1 MGGRDRLT
9 GCTGRFRIP
18 LRFAARLRLTTL
30 PCRSLGSLP
39 LHPRRSGCG
48 RPSPRFLRSLY
59 QERNEAGQSRPTG
72 RPGPTKD
79 HIMSGSLNRVTLIG
93 NLGNDPETR
102 NFQNG
107 GKIVRFNLATNES
120 WTDKQSGERRERV
133 EWHRVAITNPGLA
146 TLAADY
152 LRKGSKVLVEGQL
165 RTSRYTDSEGIE
177 RYVTEVTLAGYD
189 ARLTFLDSKRN
200 EDGQDKP
207 QRGRSPSPAAR
218 ATASADDLDS
228 DIPF

>member
-1 MGGRDRLT
+1 
-9 GCTGRFRIP
+9 
-18 LRFAARLRLTTL
+18 
-30 PCRSLGSLP
+30 
-39 LHPRRSGCG
+39 
-48 RPSPRFLRSLY
+48 
-59 QERNEAGQSRPTG
+59 
-72 RPGPTKD
+72 
-79 HIMSGSLNRVTLIG
+79 MSGSLNRVTLIG

-133 EWHRVAITNPGLA
+133 EWHRVAVNNPGLA
-146 TLAADY
+146 TLAAEY

-177 RYVTEVTLAGYD
+177 RYATEVMLAGYD

-207 QRGRSPSPAAR
+207 QRARSQPPAETRSPAPAG
-218 ATASADDLDS
+218 DLDEE
-228 DIPF
+228 IPF